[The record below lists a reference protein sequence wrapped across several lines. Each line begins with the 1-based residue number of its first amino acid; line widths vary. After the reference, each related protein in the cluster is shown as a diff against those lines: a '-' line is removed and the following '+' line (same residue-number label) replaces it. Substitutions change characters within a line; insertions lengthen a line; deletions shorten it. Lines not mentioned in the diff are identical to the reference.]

1 MAMTPSE
8 MIEVLQHFVDG
19 GMIEFRSTIV
29 DDDDYLIWQD
39 AVVPTWNFDDFDYRI
54 KPKPLELWGNA
65 SPDNYFVPHGDK
77 KEAEDHCALG
87 WRVVL
92 MREVLGD

>member
-1 MAMTPSE
+1 MAMTPKE

-19 GMIEFRSTIV
+19 GEVEYR
-29 DDDDYLIWQD
+29 DDDGIWKRNIMP
-39 AVVPTWNFDDFDYRI
+39 VWNFGTYDYRR

>member
-1 MAMTPSE
+1 MAMTPKE
-8 MIEVLQHFVDG
+8 MIEVLQHFGAGGDVESKGDDG
-19 GMIEFRSTIV
+19 
-29 DDDDYLIWQD
+29 IWRWTV
-39 AVVPTWNFDDFDYRI
+39 APVWDFLSYDYRI